1 MSELTTLHDAITRII
16 SERMPS
22 VLHVEQFPELGAEVK
37 TPALLYGITDMTL
50 GADRGE
56 GKTALVGRFQ
66 SCILIEADRPKASL
80 QAAILAAQLAA
91 VLKDQLWDEDFVT
104 GPPEQI
110 HAQPEA
116 PTLELEQF
124 VIWSVQWIQN
134 FEVGELVWPWP
145 DEPPGSLVFGIS
157 PDIGPGS
164 EHNYVAPGDI
174 P

>member
-22 VLHVEQFPELGAEVK
+22 VLHVEQFPELGEEVK

-50 GADRGE
+50 GTDRGE
-56 GKTALVGRFQ
+56 GKTALIGRFQ
-66 SCILIEADRPKASL
+66 SCILIESDRPKASL

-91 VLKDQLWDEDFVT
+91 VLKDQLWDVDFVT
-104 GPPEQI
+104 GPPTQI

-124 VIWSVQWIQN
+124 VMWSVQWIQP
-134 FEVGELVWPWP
+134 FEVGELTWPWP
-145 DEPPGSLVFGIS
+145 DEPPGSLVFNIE
-157 PDIGPGS
+157 PGD
-164 EHNYVAPGDI
+164 EPVAPEDLS
-174 P
+174 

>member
-22 VLHVEQFPELGAEVK
+22 VLHVESFPELDAQVRA
-37 TPALLYGITDMTL
+37 PALLYGITDMAL
-50 GADRGE
+50 GTDRGE

-66 SCILIEADRPKASL
+66 ACILIEADRPKAPL
-80 QAAILAAQLAA
+80 QAAILASQLAT
-91 VLKDQLWDEDFVT
+91 VLKDQWWDVEFVT

-116 PTLELEQF
+116 PLPELEQF
-124 VIWSVQWIQN
+124 VMWSVQWIQN

-145 DEPPGSLVFGIS
+145 DEPPGSLVFGFS
-157 PDIGPGS
+157 PETGPGS
-164 EHNYVAPGDI
+164 EGQYVAPGDI

>member
-50 GADRGE
+50 GTDRGE
-56 GKTALVGRFQ
+56 GKTALIGRFQ

-80 QAAILAAQLAA
+80 QAAILAAQLAK
-91 VLKDQLWDEDFVT
+91 VLKDQFWNVDFVT
-104 GPPEQI
+104 GPPEQV

-124 VIWSVQWIQN
+124 VMWSVQWVQP
-134 FEVGELVWPWP
+134 FEVGELSWPWP
-145 DEPPGSLVFGIS
+145 DEPPGSLVLDIDPGDGPIS
-157 PDIGPGS
+157 PEDLR
-164 EHNYVAPGDI
+164 
-174 P
+174 

>member
-1 MSELTTLHDAITRII
+1 MSELTTLHDAMTRII

-50 GADRGE
+50 GTDRGE
-56 GKTALVGRFQ
+56 GKTALIGRFQ

-80 QAAILAAQLAA
+80 QAAILAAQLAK
-91 VLKDQLWDEDFVT
+91 VLKDQFWNVDFVT
-104 GPPEQI
+104 GPPEQV

-124 VIWSVQWIQN
+124 VMWSVQWVQP
-134 FEVGELVWPWP
+134 FEVGELSWPWP
-145 DEPPGSLVFGIS
+145 DEPPGSLVLDIDPGEEPVS
-157 PDIGPGS
+157 PEDLR
-164 EHNYVAPGDI
+164 
-174 P
+174 